1 MLFGVLADSN
11 SYDTETIVDGIV
23 DVEVNS
29 QSNSQNVY
37 NINGVYVGSSL
48 KNLAPG
54 VYIVDGKKVVVTNR

>member
-1 MLFGVLADSN
+1 ML

-29 QSNSQNVY
+29 QSNSQKVY

-48 KNLAPG
+48 KSLTPG

>member
-1 MLFGVLADSN
+1 ML

-29 QSNSQNVY
+29 QLNSQKVY
-37 NINGVYVGSSL
+37 NINGVYVGD
-48 KNLAPG
+48 NLRNLTPG